1 MSLIRGQGLINLEIK
16 WFWVMMVVSSLGPL
30 LLPRRFRLRLMLSL
44 DCRKELKFRLLRFL
58 IGLLI
63 RIWLFLLL
71 RKSLLL
77 FIYPSFILGPRLL
90 IRIVFI
96 LLFFCLVIN
105 CLAPLLFAS
114 FSRFRRRFFFGWSFF
129 LRRRFFFCR
138 GFFFRRGLLF
148 WLFCWLR
155 LFWLLL

>member
-1 MSLIRGQGLINLEIK
+1 M
-16 WFWVMMVVSSLGPL
+16 VSSLGPL

-58 IGLLI
+58 IGLLL
-63 RIWLFLLL
+63 RIWLFLLV

-114 FSRFRRRFFFGWSFF
+114 FPPFRRRFFFGWSFL

-148 WLFCWLR
+148 GLFCWLR
-155 LFWLLL
+155 LFWLLLLLFRLLWV